1 MKVKRRIRRSGKPS
15 YYDVVVVVVQ
25 VDEVLR
31 TRMKRMSTAILS
43 PTRDSDKSA
52 E

>member
-31 TRMKRMSTAILS
+31 TRMSTAILS